1 MSSKKLLDLGGERK
15 LMQVTVEDLS
25 TVKKVLHIEIPEKVV
40 IGELDNAYKD
50 LKKNAKVK
58 GFRPGKTPRTVLER
72 LYKKDV
78 NADVSSKLIQES
90 LIDALKETE
99 LNIVGRPEIEPPVA
113 DGKGPYKYD
122 ATVEIEPEIE
132 TVDFK
137 GLTLKKNLYEV
148 SAEEM
153 DAQLKMLQKNL
164 AQQKT
169 LEEDR
174 PAREGDFVLLDYEG
188 FKDDKPFAET
198 QKTENFTLKIGDGPI
213 LKEFDEQLIG
223 MSAGETREVKVH
235 FPEDYFNNKVA
246 GLEITFNVKLNGI
259 REVVLPAIDDEFA
272 KDLGQY
278 ETLKQL
284 KDEIRNNLIKGY
296 EKRSEQEVQ
305 EQVFT
310 ALLEKVDFEVPDSL
324 INFELEGIIEEVE
337 RTLTYHGL
345 SLEERNLTKENLAEK
360 YRDTAEKQ
368 VRRRLILKKLVEQEN
383 LTLSDEDLKNGY
395 KDMSEAFNRPV
406 EEIKKFYE
414 QKGSNIEVFKTS
426 LLEKKALKLIIENSS
441 QEIVKPELE
450 SKNTEN

>member
-1 MSSKKLLDLGGERK
+1 
-15 LMQVTVEDLS
+15 MQVTVEDLS
-25 TVKKVLHIEIPEKVV
+25 TVKKVLHIEIPQKVV
-40 IGELDNAYKD
+40 VGELDKAYED

-72 LYKKDV
+72 LY
-78 NADVSSKLIQES
+78 VSSKLIQKS
-90 LIDALKETE
+90 LIDALKEAE
-99 LNIVGRPEIEPPVA
+99 LNIVGRPEVEPPIA

-132 TVDFK
+132 TVEFK
-137 GLTLKKNLYEV
+137 GLTLKKNLYKV

-174 PAREGDFVLLDYEG
+174 PAREGDFVLVDYEG
-188 FKDDKPFAET
+188 FKDGKPFAET

-246 GLEITFNVKLNGI
+246 GLEVTFNVKLNGI

-310 ALLEKVDFEVPDSL
+310 ALFEKVNFEVPDSL
-324 INFELEGIIEEVE
+324 IDFELGGIIEEVE
-337 RTLTYHGL
+337 RTLTYHGS
-345 SLEERNLTKENLAEK
+345 SLEERSLTKEDLAEK

-368 VRRRLILKKLVEQEN
+368 VRRRLILKKIGKQEN
-383 LTLSDEDLKNGY
+383 LTLSDEDLENGY
-395 KDMSEAFNRPV
+395 KDMAEAFNRPV
-406 EEIKKFYE
+406 EEIKNFYE
-414 QKGSNIEVFKTS
+414 QKGSNIEVFKIS

-441 QEIVKPELE
+441 QETVEPELE
-450 SKNTEN
+450 SNLS

>member
-1 MSSKKLLDLGGERK
+1 
-15 LMQVTVEDLS
+15 MQVTVEDLS

-40 IGELDNAYKD
+40 VSELDKAYKD

-58 GFRPGKTPRTVLER
+58 GFRPGKTPRAVLER
-72 LYKKDV
+72 LYNKDV
-78 NADVSSKLIQES
+78 NADVSSKLIQDS
-90 LIDALKETE
+90 LIEAIKEAELK
-99 LNIVGRPEIEPPVA
+99 IVGRPEVKPPIA

-132 TVDFK
+132 AVDFK
-137 GLTLKKNLYEV
+137 GLTLKKNLYKV

-174 PAREGDFVLLDYEG
+174 PAREGDFVLIDYEG
-188 FKDDKPFAET
+188 FKDGKPFAET
-198 QKTENFTLKIGDGPI
+198 QKTSNFTLKIGDGPI

-223 MSAGETREVKVH
+223 MCAGENREVKVH
-235 FPEDYFNNKVA
+235 FPEDYFNNKIA

-284 KDEIRNNLIKGY
+284 KEEIRNNLTKGY

-305 EQVFT
+305 EQIFT
-310 ALLEKVDFEVPDSL
+310 TLLDKVNFEVPDSL
-324 INFELEGIIEEVE
+324 IDYELEDIIEEVE
-337 RTLTYHGL
+337 RTLTYHGS
-345 SLEERNLTKENLAEK
+345 SLEERSLTKEDLTEK
-360 YRDTAEKQ
+360 YRHTAEKQ
-368 VRRRLILKKLVEQEN
+368 VGRRLILKKIIEQEN
-383 LTLSDEDLKNGY
+383 ITLSDEDMENGY
-395 KDMSEAFNRPV
+395 KDMAEAFNRPV
-406 EEIKKFYE
+406 EEIKNFYA
-414 QKGSNIEVFKTS
+414 QKDSNIEVFKTS

-441 QEIVKPELE
+441 QEIVEPEIE
-450 SKNTEN
+450 SKDTGT

>member
-1 MSSKKLLDLGGERK
+1 
-15 LMQVTVEDLS
+15 MQVTVEDLS
-25 TVKKVLHIEIPEKVV
+25 TVKKVLHVEIPEKDVV
-40 IGELDNAYKD
+40 GELDKAYKD

-90 LIDALKETE
+90 LIDAIKEAE
-99 LNIVGRPEIEPPVA
+99 LNIVGRPEIEPPIA

-137 GLTLKKNLYEV
+137 GLTLKKNLYRV

-174 PAREGDFVLLDYEG
+174 PAQEGDFVLVDYEG
-188 FKDDKPFAET
+188 FKDGKPFAET

-223 MSAGETREVKVH
+223 MSTGETREVKVH

-246 GLEITFNVKLNGI
+246 NLEITFNVKLNGI
-259 REVVLPAIDDEFA
+259 REVVLPEIDDAFA

-284 KDEIRNNLIKGY
+284 KDEISSNLLKGY
-296 EKRSEQEVQ
+296 EKRSDQEVQ
-305 EQVFT
+305 EQIFT
-310 ALLEKVDFEVPDSL
+310 ALLEKVNFEVPDSL
-324 INFELEGIIEEVE
+324 IAFELAGIIEEVE
-337 RTLTYHGL
+337 RTLTYHGS
-345 SLEERNLTKENLAEK
+345 SLEERSLTKEDLAKK
-360 YRDTAEKQ
+360 YRDTAIKQ
-368 VRRRLILKKLVEQEN
+368 VRRRLLLKKIVEQEN
-383 LTLSDEDLKNGY
+383 LTLSDEEMENGY
-395 KDMSEAFNRPV
+395 KDMAKAFNKPV
-406 EEIKKFYE
+406 EEIKNFY
-414 QKGSNIEVFKTS
+414 K
-426 LLEKKALKLIIENSS
+426 
-441 QEIVKPELE
+441 
-450 SKNTEN
+450 

>member
-1 MSSKKLLDLGGERK
+1 
-15 LMQVTVEDLS
+15 MQVTVEDLS
-25 TVKKVLHIEIPEKVV
+25 TVKKVLHIEIPQKVV
-40 IGELDNAYKD
+40 VGELDKAYED

-78 NADVSSKLIQES
+78 NADVSSKLIQKS
-90 LIDALKETE
+90 LIDALKEAE
-99 LNIVGRPEIEPPVA
+99 LNIVGRPEVEPPIA

-132 TVDFK
+132 TVEFK
-137 GLTLKKNLYEV
+137 GLTLKKNLYKV

-174 PAREGDFVLLDYEG
+174 PAREGDFVLVDYEG
-188 FKDDKPFAET
+188 FKDGKPFAET

-246 GLEITFNVKLNGI
+246 GLEVTFNVKLNGI

-310 ALLEKVDFEVPDSL
+310 ALFEKVNFEVPDSL
-324 INFELEGIIEEVE
+324 IDFELGGIIEEVE
-337 RTLTYHGL
+337 RTLTYHGS
-345 SLEERNLTKENLAEK
+345 SLEERSLTKEDLAEK

-368 VRRRLILKKLVEQEN
+368 VRRRLILKKIVKQEN
-383 LTLSDEDLKNGY
+383 LTLSDEDLENGY
-395 KDMSEAFNRPV
+395 KDMAEAFNRPV
-406 EEIKKFYE
+406 EEIKNFYE

-441 QEIVKPELE
+441 QEIVEPELE
-450 SKNTEN
+450 SNLS

>member
-1 MSSKKLLDLGGERK
+1 
-15 LMQVTVEDLS
+15 MQVTVEDLS
-25 TVKKVLHIEIPEKVV
+25 TVKKVLHVEIPEKVV
-40 IGELDNAYKD
+40 VGELDKAYKD

-90 LIDALKETE
+90 LIDAIKEAE
-99 LNIVGRPEIEPPVA
+99 LNIVGRPEIEPPIA

-137 GLTLKKNLYEV
+137 GLTLKKNLYSV

-174 PAREGDFVLLDYEG
+174 PAQEGDFVLIDYEG
-188 FKDDKPFAET
+188 FKDGKPFAET

-223 MSAGETREVKVH
+223 MSTGEAREVKVH

-246 GLEITFNVKLNGI
+246 NLEITFNVKLNGI
-259 REVVLPAIDDEFA
+259 REVVLPEIDDEFA
-272 KDLGQY
+272 KDLGKY
-278 ETLKQL
+278 ETLGQL
-284 KDEIRNNLIKGY
+284 KEEISSNLLKGY
-296 EKRSEQEVQ
+296 EKRSDQEVQ
-305 EQVFT
+305 EQIFT
-310 ALLEKVDFEVPDSL
+310 ALLEKVNFEVPDSL
-324 INFELEGIIEEVE
+324 IAFELEGIIEEVE
-337 RTLTYHGL
+337 KTLTYHGS
-345 SLEERNLTKENLAEK
+345 SLEERSLTKEDLAEK
-360 YRDTAEKQ
+360 YRDTAIKQ
-368 VRRRLILKKLVEQEN
+368 VRRRLILKKIVGQEN
-383 LTLSDEDLKNGY
+383 LTLSDEDLENGY
-395 KDMSEAFNRPV
+395 KDMAEAFNRPV
-406 EEIKKFYE
+406 EEIRNFYE
-414 QKGSNIEVFKTS
+414 QKGSNIEFFKTS

-441 QEIVKPELE
+441 QEIVEPELE

>member
-1 MSSKKLLDLGGERK
+1 
-15 LMQVTVEDLS
+15 MQVTVEDLS
-25 TVKKVLHIEIPEKVV
+25 TVKKVLHVEIPEKVV
-40 IGELDNAYKD
+40 VGELDKAYKD

-90 LIDALKETE
+90 LINAIKEAE
-99 LNIVGRPEIEPPVA
+99 LNIVGRPEIEPPIA

-137 GLTLKKNLYEV
+137 GLALKKNLYRV

-174 PAREGDFVLLDYEG
+174 PAQEGDFVLIDYEG
-188 FKDDKPFAET
+188 FKDGKPFAET

-223 MSAGETREVKVH
+223 MRIDETREVKVH

-246 GLEITFNVKLNGI
+246 NLKIIFNVKLNGI

-284 KDEIRNNLIKGY
+284 KDGIRNNLIKGY

-305 EQVFT
+305 EQIYI
-310 ALLEKVDFEVPDSL
+310 ALLKKTNFEVPDSW
-324 INFELEGIIEEVE
+324 IDHELKGIINETEMAFAQHGI
-337 RTLTYHGL
+337 TLEQRG
-345 SLEERNLTKENLAEK
+345 LTKESLEEK
-360 YRDTAEKQ
+360 YRDTAKNQ
-368 VRRRLILKKLVEQEN
+368 VKRHLLLKKIIEQEK
-383 LTLSDEDLKNGY
+383 LTISDEELENGY
-395 KDMSEAFNRPV
+395 KDMSKVFNKPV

-414 QKGSNIEVFKTS
+414 QKENSVES
-426 LLEKKALKLIIENSS
+426 LKLSILEKKALKLIIENSS
-441 QEIVKPELE
+441 QEIVKPEFE
-450 SKNTEN
+450 SKNTET

>member
-1 MSSKKLLDLGGERK
+1 
-15 LMQVTVEDLS
+15 MQVTVEDLS
-25 TVKKVLHIEIPEKVV
+25 TVKKVLHIEIPQKVV
-40 IGELDNAYKD
+40 VGELDKAYKD

-78 NADVSSKLIQES
+78 NADVSSKLIQKS
-90 LIDALKETE
+90 LIDALKEAE
-99 LNIVGRPEIEPPVA
+99 LNIVGRPEVEPPIA

-132 TVDFK
+132 TVEFK
-137 GLTLKKNLYEV
+137 GLTLKKNLYKV

-174 PAREGDFVLLDYEG
+174 PAREGDFVLVDYEG
-188 FKDDKPFAET
+188 FKDGKPFAET

-246 GLEITFNVKLNGI
+246 GLEVTFNVKLNGI

-310 ALLEKVDFEVPDSL
+310 ALFEKVNFEVPDSL
-324 INFELEGIIEEVE
+324 IDFELGGIIEEVE
-337 RTLTYHGL
+337 RTLTYHGS
-345 SLEERNLTKENLAEK
+345 SLEERSLTKEDLAEK

-368 VRRRLILKKLVEQEN
+368 VRRRLILKK
-383 LTLSDEDLKNGY
+383 
-395 KDMSEAFNRPV
+395 
-406 EEIKKFYE
+406 
-414 QKGSNIEVFKTS
+414 
-426 LLEKKALKLIIENSS
+426 
-441 QEIVKPELE
+441 
-450 SKNTEN
+450 

>member
-1 MSSKKLLDLGGERK
+1 
-15 LMQVTVEDLS
+15 MQVTVEDLS
-25 TVKKVLHIEIPEKVV
+25 TVKKVLHVEIPEKVV
-40 IGELDNAYKD
+40 VGELDKAYKD

-90 LIDALKETE
+90 LIDAIKEAE
-99 LNIVGRPEIEPPVA
+99 LNIVGRPEIEPPIA

-137 GLTLKKNLYEV
+137 GLTLKKNLYKV

-174 PAREGDFVLLDYEG
+174 PAREGDFVLIDYEG
-188 FKDDKPFAET
+188 FKDGKPFAET

-223 MSAGETREVKVH
+223 MSTGESREVKVH

-246 GLEITFNVKLNGI
+246 NLEITFNVKLNGI
-259 REVVLPAIDDEFA
+259 REVVLPEIDDEFA
-272 KDLGQY
+272 KDLGKY
-278 ETLKQL
+278 ETLGQL
-284 KDEIRNNLIKGY
+284 KEEISSNLLKGY
-296 EKRSEQEVQ
+296 EKRSDQEVQ
-305 EQVFT
+305 EQIFT
-310 ALLEKVDFEVPDSL
+310 ALLEKVNFEVPDSL
-324 INFELEGIIEEVE
+324 IAFELEGIIEEVE
-337 RTLTYHGL
+337 RTLTYHGS
-345 SLEERNLTKENLAEK
+345 SLEERSLTKEDLAEK
-360 YRDTAEKQ
+360 YRDTAIKQ
-368 VRRRLILKKLVEQEN
+368 VRRRLILKKIVGQEN
-383 LTLSDEDLKNGY
+383 LTLSDEDLENGY
-395 KDMSEAFNRPV
+395 KDMAEAFNRPV
-406 EEIKKFYE
+406 EEIRNFYE
-414 QKGSNIEVFKTS
+414 QKGSNIEFFKTS

-441 QEIVKPELE
+441 QEIVEPELE

>member
-1 MSSKKLLDLGGERK
+1 
-15 LMQVTVEDLS
+15 MQVTVEDLS
-25 TVKKVLHIEIPEKVV
+25 TVKKVLHVEIPEKVV
-40 IGELDNAYKD
+40 VGELDKAYKD

-90 LIDALKETE
+90 LINAIKEAE
-99 LNIVGRPEIEPPVA
+99 LNIVGRPEIEPPIA

-137 GLTLKKNLYEV
+137 GLALKKNLYRV

-174 PAREGDFVLLDYEG
+174 PAQEGDFVLIDYEG
-188 FKDDKPFAET
+188 FKDGKPFAET

-223 MSAGETREVKVH
+223 MSTGETREVKVH

-246 GLEITFNVKLNGI
+246 NLEITFNVKLNGI
-259 REVVLPAIDDEFA
+259 REVVLPEIDDEFA

-284 KDEIRNNLIKGY
+284 KEEISSNLLKGY
-296 EKRSEQEVQ
+296 EKRSDQEVQ
-305 EQVFT
+305 EQIFT
-310 ALLEKVDFEVPDSL
+310 ALLEKVNFEVPDSL
-324 INFELEGIIEEVE
+324 IAFELEGIIEEVE
-337 RTLTYHGL
+337 KTLTYHGS
-345 SLEERNLTKENLAEK
+345 SLEERSLTKEDLAEK
-360 YRDTAEKQ
+360 YRDTAIKQ
-368 VRRRLILKKLVEQEN
+368 VRRRLILKKIVGQEN
-383 LTLSDEDLKNGY
+383 LTLSDEDLENGY
-395 KDMSEAFNRPV
+395 KDMAEAFNRPV
-406 EEIKKFYE
+406 EEIRNFYE
-414 QKGSNIEVFKTS
+414 QKGSNIEFFKTS

-441 QEIVKPELE
+441 QEIVEPELE

>member
-1 MSSKKLLDLGGERK
+1 
-15 LMQVTVEDLS
+15 MQVTVENLS
-25 TVKKVLHIEIPEKVV
+25 TVKKVLHIEIPEEIVV
-40 IGELDNAYKD
+40 GELDKAYMD

-58 GFRPGKTPRTVLER
+58 GFRPGKTPRSVLEG
-72 LYKKDV
+72 LYKKGV

-90 LIDALKETE
+90 LMDAIKETG
-99 LNIVGRPEIEPPVA
+99 LKIVGRPDVEPPVA

-122 ATVEIEPEIE
+122 AAVEIEPEIE
-132 TVDFK
+132 TIDFK
-137 GLTLKKNLYEV
+137 GLTLKKNLYKV

-169 LEEDR
+169 LDEDR
-174 PAREGDFVLLDYEG
+174 PAREGDFVLMDYEG
-188 FKDDKPFAET
+188 FKDGKPFVET

-223 MSAGETREVKVH
+223 MKTGETREVKVH
-235 FPEDYFNNKVA
+235 FPEDYFNNKIA

-284 KDEIRNNLIKGY
+284 KDGIRNNLIKGY
-296 EKRSEQEVQ
+296 EKRSLQEVQ
-305 EQVFT
+305 EQIYI
-310 ALLEKVDFEVPDSL
+310 ALLEKTNFEVPDSWIAL
-324 INFELEGIIEEVE
+324 ELKNIIEETE
-337 RTLTYHGL
+337 RAFTQHGITLEQHG
-345 SLEERNLTKENLAEK
+345 LTKEGLEEK

-368 VRRRLILKKLVEQEN
+368 VKRRVLLQKIIEQEN
-383 LTLSDEDLKNGY
+383 LIISDEELENGY
-395 KDMSEAFNRPV
+395 KDMAQAFNKPL
-406 EEIKKFYE
+406 EEIKNFYK
-414 QKGSNIEVFKTS
+414 QKENSIEGLKIS
-426 LLEKKALKLIIENSS
+426 ILEKKALKLIVENSS
-441 QEIVKPELE
+441 QEIAEPELE

>member
-1 MSSKKLLDLGGERK
+1 
-15 LMQVTVEDLS
+15 MQVTVEDLS
-25 TVKKVLHIEIPEKVV
+25 TVKKLLHVEIPEKVV
-40 IGELDNAYKD
+40 LSELDKAYKD

-58 GFRPGKTPRTVLER
+58 GFRPGKTPRAVLER

-78 NADVSSKLIQES
+78 NADVSSTLIQNS
-90 LIDALKETE
+90 LIDAIKEAE
-99 LNIVGRPEIEPPVA
+99 LNIVGRPEIEPPVT

-137 GLTLKKNLYEV
+137 GLTLKKNLYKV

-174 PAREGDFVLLDYEG
+174 PAREGDFVLIDYEG
-188 FKDDKPFAET
+188 FKDGKPFAET

-213 LKEFDEQLIG
+213 LKEFDKQLIG
-223 MSAGETREVKVH
+223 MNAGETREVKVH

-284 KDEIRNNLIKGY
+284 KDQIRNNLTEGY
-296 EKRSEQEVQ
+296 EKRSDQEVQ
-305 EQVFT
+305 EQIFT
-310 ALLEKVDFEVPDSL
+310 ALFEKVNFEVPDSL
-324 INFELEGIIEEVE
+324 IDFELEGIIEEVE
-337 RTLTYHGL
+337 KTLKYHGS
-345 SLEERNLTKENLAEK
+345 SLEERSLTKEDLAEK
-360 YRDTAEKQ
+360 YRDTAIKQ
-368 VRRRLILKKLVEQEN
+368 VRRRLILKKIVGQEN
-383 LTLSDEDLKNGY
+383 LTLSDEELENGY
-395 KDMSEAFNRPV
+395 KDMAEAFNRPV
-406 EEIKKFYE
+406 EEIRNFYK
-414 QKGSNIEVFKTS
+414 QKGSNIEFFKTS
-426 LLEKKALKLIIENSS
+426 LLEKKALNLIIENSS
-441 QEIVKPELE
+441 QEIVEPELE

>member
-1 MSSKKLLDLGGERK
+1 MERK

-25 TVKKVLHIEIPEKVV
+25 TVKKVLHIEIPEEVV
-40 IGELDNAYKD
+40 VSKLDEAYKD

-58 GFRPGKTPRTVLER
+58 GFRPGKTPRTVLEG

-78 NADVSSKLIQES
+78 NADVSSKLIQDS
-90 LIDALKETE
+90 LIDAIKEAELKIIGKPE
-99 LNIVGRPEIEPPVA
+99 LEPPIT

-137 GLTLKKNLYEV
+137 GLTLKKNLYKV

-174 PAREGDFVLLDYEG
+174 PARKGDFVLLDYEG
-188 FKDDKPFAET
+188 FKDGKPFAET

-246 GLEITFNVKLNGI
+246 DLEITFNVKLNGI

-296 EKRSEQEVQ
+296 EKRSEHEVQ
-305 EQVFT
+305 EQIFT
-310 ALLEKVDFEVPDSL
+310 ALLEKTKFEVPDSL
-324 INFELEGIIEEVE
+324 INFELEGIIEETE
-337 RTLTYHGL
+337 RAFAHHGITLEQRG
-345 SLEERNLTKENLAEK
+345 LTKENFEEK
-360 YRDTAEKQ
+360 YRDTAIKQ
-368 VRRRLILKKLVEQEN
+368 VNRRLLLKKIIEQEN
-383 LTLSDEDLKNGY
+383 LTLSDEELENGY
-395 KDMSEAFNRPV
+395 KNMAQAFNKPL
-406 EEIKKFYE
+406 EEIKNFYK
-414 QKGSNIEVFKTS
+414 QKENSIEGLKIS
-426 LLEKKALKLIIENSS
+426 ILEKKALKLIIENSS
-441 QEIVKPELE
+441 QKIVEPELE

>member
-1 MSSKKLLDLGGERK
+1 
-15 LMQVTVEDLS
+15 MQVTVEDLS

-40 IGELDNAYKD
+40 VGELDKAYKD

-90 LIDALKETE
+90 LIDAIKEAE
-99 LNIVGRPEIEPPVA
+99 LNIVGRPEIKPPIV

-137 GLTLKKNLYEV
+137 GLTLKKNLYKV

-169 LEEDR
+169 LEENR
-174 PAREGDFVLLDYEG
+174 PAQEGDFVLVDYEG
-188 FKDDKPFAET
+188 FKDGKPFAET

-223 MSAGETREVKVH
+223 MSTGETREVKVH

-246 GLEITFNVKLNGI
+246 NLEITFNVKLNGI
-259 REVVLPAIDDEFA
+259 REVVLPEIDDEFA
-272 KDLGQY
+272 KDLGKY
-278 ETLKQL
+278 ETLGQL
-284 KDEIRNNLIKGY
+284 KEEISSNLLKGY
-296 EKRSEQEVQ
+296 EKRSDQEVQ
-305 EQVFT
+305 EQIFT
-310 ALLEKVDFEVPDSL
+310 ALLEKINFEVPDSL
-324 INFELEGIIEEVE
+324 IAFELAGIIEEVE
-337 RTLTYHGL
+337 RTLTYHGS
-345 SLEERNLTKENLAEK
+345 SLEERSLTKEDLAEK
-360 YRDTAEKQ
+360 YRDTAIKQ
-368 VRRRLILKKLVEQEN
+368 VRRRLILKKIVEQEN
-383 LTLSDEDLKNGY
+383 LTLSGEDLENGY
-395 KDMSEAFNRPV
+395 KDMAEAFNRPV
-406 EEIKKFYE
+406 EEIKNFYE
-414 QKGSNIEVFKTS
+414 QKGSNIELFKRS
-426 LLEKKALKLIIENSS
+426 LLEKKVIKLIIENSS
-441 QEIVKPELE
+441 QEIVEPELE
-450 SKNTEN
+450 SKNTKGE

>member
-1 MSSKKLLDLGGERK
+1 
-15 LMQVTVEDLS
+15 MQVTVEDLS

-40 IGELDNAYKD
+40 ISELDKAYKD

-58 GFRPGKTPRTVLER
+58 GFRPGKTPRTVLEG

-78 NADVSSKLIQES
+78 NADVSSKLIQNS
-90 LIDALKETE
+90 LIDAIQEAKLE
-99 LNIVGRPEIEPPVA
+99 IIGRPEIEPPIA

-137 GLTLKKNLYEV
+137 GLTIKKNLYKV

-188 FKDDKPFAET
+188 FKDGKPFAET

-223 MSAGETREVKVH
+223 MKTEEIREVKVH

-246 GLEITFNVKLNGI
+246 DLEITFHVKLNGI

-284 KDEIRNNLIKGY
+284 KDEIRNNLIAGY

-305 EQVFT
+305 EQIFT
-310 ALLEKVDFEVPDSL
+310 ALLEKTKFEVPDSL
-324 INFELEGIIEEVE
+324 IDFELKGIIEEVE
-337 RTLTYHGL
+337 RTLTYHGS
-345 SLEERNLTKENLAEK
+345 SLEERSLTKEDVAEK
-360 YRDTAEKQ
+360 YRDTAIKQ
-368 VRRRLILKKLVEQEN
+368 VKRRLLLKKIIEQEN
-383 LTLSDEDLKNGY
+383 LTLSDEEMENGY
-395 KDMSEAFNRPV
+395 KDMAKAFNKPL
-406 EEIKKFYE
+406 EEIKNFYK
-414 QKGSNIEVFKTS
+414 QKDSNIEFLQTS
-426 LLEKKALKLIIENSS
+426 LLEKKVLKLIIENSS
-441 QEIVKPELE
+441 QEIVEPELE

>member
-1 MSSKKLLDLGGERK
+1 
-15 LMQVTVEDLS
+15 MQVIVEDLS

-40 IGELDNAYKD
+40 VSELDRAYKD

-90 LIDALKETE
+90 LIDAIKETE
-99 LNIVGRPEIEPPVA
+99 LNIVGRPEIKPPIA

-137 GLTLKKNLYEV
+137 GLTLKKNLYKV
-148 SAEEM
+148 SAEEI
-153 DAQLKMLQKNL
+153 DNQLKMLQKNL

-174 PAREGDFVLLDYEG
+174 PAREGDFVLIDYEG
-188 FKDDKPFAET
+188 FKNGKPFAET

-278 ETLKQL
+278 ETLRQL
-284 KDEIRNNLIKGY
+284 KEEIKTNLLKGY
-296 EKRSEQEVQ
+296 EKRSDQEVQ
-305 EQVFT
+305 EQIYT
-310 ALLEKVDFEVPDSL
+310 ALLEKTNFEVPDSL
-324 INFELEGIIEEVE
+324 VKFELEGIIEEAE
-337 RTLTYHGL
+337 RAFAYHGI
-345 SLEERNLTKENLAEK
+345 SLEERGLTREGLAEK

-368 VRRRLILKKLVEQEN
+368 VKRRLLLKKIVAQEN
-383 LTLSDEDLKNGY
+383 LAISDEDLENGY
-395 KDMSEAFNRPV
+395 KDMAEAFNKPL
-406 EEIKKFYE
+406 EEIKNFYN
-414 QKGSNIEVFKTS
+414 QKDNNIELLKTS
-426 LLEKKALKLIIENSS
+426 LLEKKALKLIIENST
-441 QEIVKPELE
+441 QEIVEPEIE
-450 SKNTEN
+450 SKDTGT

>member
-1 MSSKKLLDLGGERK
+1 
-15 LMQVTVEDLS
+15 MQVTVEDLS
-25 TVKKVLHIEIPEKVV
+25 AVKKVLHVEIPEKVV
-40 IGELDNAYKD
+40 VGELDKAYKD

-90 LIDALKETE
+90 LIDAIKEAE
-99 LNIVGRPEIEPPVA
+99 LNIVGRPEIEPPIA

-137 GLTLKKNLYEV
+137 GLSLKKNLYRV

-174 PAREGDFVLLDYEG
+174 PAQEGDFVLIDYEG
-188 FKDDKPFAET
+188 FKDGKPFAET

-223 MSAGETREVKVH
+223 MSTGETREVKVH

-246 GLEITFNVKLNGI
+246 NLEITFNVKLNGI
-259 REVVLPAIDDEFA
+259 REVVLPEIDDEFA
-272 KDLGQY
+272 KDLGKY
-278 ETLKQL
+278 ETLGQL
-284 KDEIRNNLIKGY
+284 KEEISSNLLKGY
-296 EKRSEQEVQ
+296 EKRSDQEVQ
-305 EQVFT
+305 EQIFT
-310 ALLEKVDFEVPDSL
+310 ALLEKVNFEVPDSL
-324 INFELEGIIEEVE
+324 IAFELEGIIEEVE
-337 RTLTYHGL
+337 KTLTYHGS
-345 SLEERNLTKENLAEK
+345 SLEERSLTKEDLAEK
-360 YRDTAEKQ
+360 YRDTAIKQ
-368 VRRRLILKKLVEQEN
+368 VRRRLILKKIVGQEN
-383 LTLSDEDLKNGY
+383 LTLSVEDLENGY
-395 KDMSEAFNRPV
+395 KDMAEAFNRPV
-406 EEIKKFYE
+406 EEIRNFYE
-414 QKGSNIEVFKTS
+414 QKGSNIEFFKTS

-441 QEIVKPELE
+441 QEIVEPELE

>member
-1 MSSKKLLDLGGERK
+1 MQV
-15 LMQVTVEDLS
+15 QVTVEDLS

-40 IGELDNAYKD
+40 VGELDKAYND

-58 GFRPGKTPRTVLER
+58 GFRPGKTPRTVLEG

-90 LIDALKETE
+90 LINAIKETE
-99 LNIVGRPEIEPPVA
+99 LKIVGRPEVKPPIV

-122 ATVEIEPEIE
+122 AAVEIEPEIE

-137 GLTLKKNLYEV
+137 GLTLKKNLYKV

-174 PAREGDFVLLDYEG
+174 PAREGDFVLIDYEG
-188 FKDDKPFAET
+188 FKDGKPFAET

-223 MSAGETREVKVH
+223 MSTGETRKVKVH

-259 REVVLPAIDDEFA
+259 REIVLPEIDDEFA
-272 KDLGQY
+272 KDLGKY
-278 ETLKQL
+278 ETLGQL
-284 KDEIRNNLIKGY
+284 KEEISSNLLKGY
-296 EKRSEQEVQ
+296 EKRSDQEVQ
-305 EQVFT
+305 EQIFT
-310 ALLEKVDFEVPDSL
+310 ALSEKVNFEVPDSL
-324 INFELEGIIEEVE
+324 IDFEIEGIIEEIE
-337 RTLTYHGL
+337 KTLTYHGS
-345 SLEERNLTKENLAEK
+345 SLEERSLTKEDLTEK

-368 VRRRLILKKLVEQEN
+368 VRRRLILKKIVEQEN
-383 LTLSDEDLKNGY
+383 LTLSDEDLENGY
-395 KDMSEAFNRPV
+395 KDMAEAFNRPF
-406 EEIKKFYE
+406 EEIKNFYE
-414 QKGSNIEVFKTS
+414 QKGSNIEFFKTS

-441 QEIVKPELE
+441 QEIVEPELE
-450 SKNTEN
+450 SKNKGE

>member
-1 MSSKKLLDLGGERK
+1 MQV
-15 LMQVTVEDLS
+15 QVTVEDLS

-40 IGELDNAYKD
+40 VGELDKAYND

-58 GFRPGKTPRTVLER
+58 GFRPGKTPRTVLEG

-90 LIDALKETE
+90 LINAIKETE
-99 LNIVGRPEIEPPVA
+99 LKIVGRPEVKPPIV

-122 ATVEIEPEIE
+122 AAVEIEPEIE

-137 GLTLKKNLYEV
+137 GLTLKKNLYKV

-174 PAREGDFVLLDYEG
+174 PAREGDFVLIDYEG
-188 FKDDKPFAET
+188 FKDGKPFAET

-223 MSAGETREVKVH
+223 MSTGETRKVKVH

-259 REVVLPAIDDEFA
+259 REIVLPEIDDEFA
-272 KDLGQY
+272 KDLGKY
-278 ETLKQL
+278 ETLGQL
-284 KDEIRNNLIKGY
+284 KEEISSNLLKGY
-296 EKRSEQEVQ
+296 EKRSDQEVQ
-305 EQVFT
+305 EQIFT
-310 ALLEKVDFEVPDSL
+310 ALSEKVNFEVPDSL
-324 INFELEGIIEEVE
+324 IDFEIEGIIEEIE
-337 RTLTYHGL
+337 KTLTYHGS
-345 SLEERNLTKENLAEK
+345 SLEERSLTKEDLTEK

-368 VRRRLILKKLVEQEN
+368 VRRRLILKKIVEQEN
-383 LTLSDEDLKNGY
+383 LTLSDEDLENGY
-395 KDMSEAFNRPV
+395 KDMAEAFNRPF
-406 EEIKKFYE
+406 EEIKNFYE
-414 QKGSNIEVFKTS
+414 QKGSNIEFFKTS
-426 LLEKKALKLIIENSS
+426 LLEKKALRLIIENSS
-441 QEIVKPELE
+441 QEIVEPELE
-450 SKNTEN
+450 SKHTKGE

>member
-1 MSSKKLLDLGGERK
+1 
-15 LMQVTVEDLS
+15 MQVTVEDLS
-25 TVKKVLHIEIPEKVV
+25 TVKKVLHIEIPENDV
-40 IGELDNAYKD
+40 ISELNKAYKD

-58 GFRPGKTPRTVLER
+58 GFRPGKTPRAVLER

-90 LIDALKETE
+90 LIDAIKETD
-99 LNIVGRPEIEPPVA
+99 LKIVGRPEVQPPIV
-113 DGKGPYKYD
+113 DGNGPYKYD

-132 TVDFK
+132 TIDFK
-137 GLTLKKNLYEV
+137 GLTLKKNLYKV
-148 SAEEM
+148 RAEEI

-169 LEEDR
+169 LEADR
-174 PAREGDFVLLDYEG
+174 PTREGDFVLIDYEG
-188 FKDDKPFAET
+188 FKDNKPFAET

-223 MSAGETREVKVH
+223 MRTGETRKVKVH

-259 REVVLPAIDDEFA
+259 REIVLPEIDDEFA

-278 ETLKQL
+278 KTLKQL

-296 EKRSEQEVQ
+296 EKRSEQELQ
-305 EQVFT
+305 EQIYI
-310 ALLEKVDFEVPDSL
+310 ALLEKVTFEVPDSL
-324 INFELEGIIEEVE
+324 IDFELEGIIEDVE
-337 RTLTYHGL
+337 RTLTYHGS
-345 SLEERNLTKENLAEK
+345 SLEERSLTKEDLAEK

-368 VRRRLILKKLVEQEN
+368 VRRRLILKKIVEQEN
-383 LTLSDEDLKNGY
+383 LTLSDRDLENGY
-395 KDMSEAFNRPV
+395 KDMAEAFKKTV
-406 EEIKKFYE
+406 EEIKNFYK
-414 QKGSNIEVFKTS
+414 QKGSNIELFKKS
-426 LLEKKALKLIIENSS
+426 LLEKKALKLIIKTSS
-441 QEIVKPELE
+441 QEIVELELE

>member
-1 MSSKKLLDLGGERK
+1 
-15 LMQVTVEDLS
+15 MQVTVEDLS
-25 TVKKVLHIEIPEKVV
+25 TVKKVLHVEIPEKVV
-40 IGELDNAYKD
+40 VGELDKAYKD

-90 LIDALKETE
+90 LIDAIKEAE
-99 LNIVGRPEIEPPVA
+99 LNIVGRPEIEPPIA

-137 GLTLKKNLYEV
+137 GLTLKKNLYKV

-169 LEEDR
+169 LEENR
-174 PAREGDFVLLDYEG
+174 PAQEGDFVLVDYEG
-188 FKDDKPFAET
+188 FKDGKPFAET

-223 MSAGETREVKVH
+223 MSTGETREVKVH

-246 GLEITFNVKLNGI
+246 NLEITFNVKLNGI
-259 REVVLPAIDDEFA
+259 REVVLPEIDDEFA

-284 KDEIRNNLIKGY
+284 KDEISSNLLKGY
-296 EKRSEQEVQ
+296 EKRSDQEVQ
-305 EQVFT
+305 EQIFT
-310 ALLEKVDFEVPDSL
+310 ALLEKVNFEVPDSL
-324 INFELEGIIEEVE
+324 IAFELAGIIEEVE
-337 RTLTYHGL
+337 RTLTYHGS
-345 SLEERNLTKENLAEK
+345 SLEERSLTKEDLAEK
-360 YRDTAEKQ
+360 YRDTAIKQ
-368 VRRRLILKKLVEQEN
+368 VRRRLILKKIVEQEN
-383 LTLSDEDLKNGY
+383 LTLSDEDLENGY
-395 KDMSEAFNRPV
+395 KDMAEAFNRPV
-406 EEIKKFYE
+406 EEIKNFYE
-414 QKGSNIEVFKTS
+414 QKGSNIEFFKTS

-441 QEIVKPELE
+441 QEIVEPELE
-450 SKNTEN
+450 SKNTKGE

>member
-1 MSSKKLLDLGGERK
+1 
-15 LMQVTVEDLS
+15 MQVTVEDLS
-25 TVKKVLHIEIPEKVV
+25 TVKKVLHVEIPEKVV
-40 IGELDNAYKD
+40 VGELDKAYKD

-90 LIDALKETE
+90 LIDAIKEAE
-99 LNIVGRPEIEPPVA
+99 LNIVGRPEIEPPIA

-137 GLTLKKNLYEV
+137 GLTLKKNLYKV

-174 PAREGDFVLLDYEG
+174 PAQEGDFVLIDYEG
-188 FKDDKPFAET
+188 FKDGKPFAET

-223 MSAGETREVKVH
+223 MSTGEAREVKVH

-246 GLEITFNVKLNGI
+246 NLEITFNVKLNGI
-259 REVVLPAIDDEFA
+259 REVVLPEIDDEFA
-272 KDLGQY
+272 KDLGKY
-278 ETLKQL
+278 ETLGQL
-284 KDEIRNNLIKGY
+284 KEEISSNLLKGY
-296 EKRSEQEVQ
+296 EKRSDQEVQ
-305 EQVFT
+305 EQIFT
-310 ALLEKVDFEVPDSL
+310 ALLEKVNFEVPDSL
-324 INFELEGIIEEVE
+324 IAFELEGIIEEVE
-337 RTLTYHGL
+337 KTLTYHGS
-345 SLEERNLTKENLAEK
+345 SLEERSLTKEDLAEK
-360 YRDTAEKQ
+360 YRDTAIKQ
-368 VRRRLILKKLVEQEN
+368 VRRRLILKKIVGQEN
-383 LTLSDEDLKNGY
+383 LTLSDEDLENGY
-395 KDMSEAFNRPV
+395 KDMAEAFNRPV
-406 EEIKKFYE
+406 EEIRNFYE
-414 QKGSNIEVFKTS
+414 QKGSNIEFFKTS

-441 QEIVKPELE
+441 QEIVEPELE

>member
-1 MSSKKLLDLGGERK
+1 
-15 LMQVTVEDLS
+15 MQVTVEDLS
-25 TVKKVLHIEIPEKVV
+25 TVKKVLHVEIPEKVV
-40 IGELDNAYKD
+40 VGELDKAYKD

-90 LIDALKETE
+90 LIDAIKEAE
-99 LNIVGRPEIEPPVA
+99 LNIVGRPEIEPPIA

-137 GLTLKKNLYEV
+137 GLALKKNLYRV

-174 PAREGDFVLLDYEG
+174 PAQEGDFVLVDYEG
-188 FKDDKPFAET
+188 FKDGKPFAET

-223 MSAGETREVKVH
+223 MSTGETREVKVH

-246 GLEITFNVKLNGI
+246 NLEITFNVKLNGI
-259 REVVLPAIDDEFA
+259 REVVLPEIDDEFA

-284 KDEIRNNLIKGY
+284 KEEISSNLLKGY
-296 EKRSEQEVQ
+296 EKRSDQEVQ
-305 EQVFT
+305 EQIFT
-310 ALLEKVDFEVPDSL
+310 ALLEKVNFEVPDSL
-324 INFELEGIIEEVE
+324 IAFELEGIIEEVE
-337 RTLTYHGL
+337 KTLTYHGS
-345 SLEERNLTKENLAEK
+345 SLEERSLTKEDLAEK
-360 YRDTAEKQ
+360 YRDTAIKQ
-368 VRRRLILKKLVEQEN
+368 VRRRLILKKIVGQEN
-383 LTLSDEDLKNGY
+383 LTLSDEDLENGY
-395 KDMSEAFNRPV
+395 KDMAEAFNRPV
-406 EEIKKFYE
+406 EEIRNFYE
-414 QKGSNIEVFKTS
+414 QKGNNIEFFKTS

-441 QEIVKPELE
+441 QEIVEPELE

>member
-1 MSSKKLLDLGGERK
+1 
-15 LMQVTVEDLS
+15 MQVTVEDLS
-25 TVKKVLHIEIPEKVV
+25 SVKKVLHIEIPEKVV
-40 IGELDNAYKD
+40 VSELDKAYKD

-58 GFRPGKTPRTVLER
+58 GFRPGKTPRAVLES
-72 LYKKDV
+72 LYKKGV

-90 LIDALKETE
+90 LIDAIKETD
-99 LNIVGRPEIEPPVA
+99 LKIVGRPEVKPPIV

-122 ATVEIEPEIE
+122 AAVEIEPEIE

-137 GLTLKKNLYEV
+137 GLTLKKNLYKV

-169 LEEDR
+169 IEEDR
-174 PAREGDFVLLDYEG
+174 PARERDFVLIDYEG
-188 FKDDKPFAET
+188 FKDGKPFAET

-223 MSAGETREVKVH
+223 MRTGETREVKVH

-259 REVVLPAIDDEFA
+259 REVILPEIDDEFA
-272 KDLGQY
+272 KDLGKY
-278 ETLKQL
+278 ETLGQL
-284 KDEIRNNLIKGY
+284 KEEISGNLLKGY
-296 EKRSEQEVQ
+296 EKRSDQEVQ
-305 EQVFT
+305 EQIFI
-310 ALLEKVDFEVPDSL
+310 ALLEKVNFEVPHSL
-324 INFELEGIIEEVE
+324 IDFELEGIIEEVE
-337 RTLTYHGL
+337 RTLTYHGS
-345 SLEERNLTKENLAEK
+345 SLEERSLTKENLTEK

-368 VRRRLILKKLVEQEN
+368 VRRRLILKKIVEQEN
-383 LTLSDEDLKNGY
+383 LTLSDGDLENGY
-395 KDMSEAFNRPV
+395 KDMAEAFHRPV
-406 EEIKKFYE
+406 EEIKNFYE
-414 QKGSNIEVFKTS
+414 KQGSNIELFKTS

-441 QEIVKPELE
+441 QEIVEPELE

>member
-1 MSSKKLLDLGGERK
+1 
-15 LMQVTVEDLS
+15 MQVKVEDLS
-25 TVKKVLHIEIPEKVV
+25 AVKKVLHIEIPEKDVV
-40 IGELDNAYKD
+40 NELDKAYKD

-90 LIDALKETE
+90 LIDAIKEAELK
-99 LNIVGRPEIEPPVA
+99 IVGRPEIEPPIA

-132 TVDFK
+132 AVDFK
-137 GLTLKKNLYEV
+137 GLTLKKNLYKV
-148 SAEEM
+148 NAEEI
-153 DAQLKMLQKNL
+153 DTQLKMLQKNL

-174 PAREGDFVLLDYEG
+174 PAQEGDFVLIDYEG
-188 FKDDKPFAET
+188 FKDGKPFAET

-235 FPEDYFNNKVA
+235 FPEDYFNNKIA
-246 GLEITFNVKLNGI
+246 GLEITFNVKLNEI

-272 KDLGQY
+272 KDLGKY
-278 ETLKQL
+278 ETLEQL
-284 KDEIRNNLIKGY
+284 KEEIRNNLIEGY
-296 EKRSEQEVQ
+296 EKRSDQEVQ
-305 EQVFT
+305 EQIFT
-310 ALLEKVDFEVPDSL
+310 KLLEKTNFEVPDSL
-324 INFELEGIIEEVE
+324 VEFELEGIIDEADK
-337 RTLTYHGL
+337 TLAYHGT
-345 SLEERNLTKENLAEK
+345 SFEERGLTKEGLAEK

-368 VRRRLILKKLVEQEN
+368 VRRRLILKKIIEQEN
-383 LTLSDEDLKNGY
+383 LDLTDEDLENGY
-395 KDMSEAFNRPV
+395 KDMAKAFNRPL
-406 EEIKKFYE
+406 EEIKNFYE
-414 QKGSNIEVFKTS
+414 QKDSNIELLKIS

-441 QEIVKPELE
+441 QEIVEPELK
-450 SKNTEN
+450 SKNTGT

>member
-1 MSSKKLLDLGGERK
+1 
-15 LMQVTVEDLS
+15 MQVTVEDLS

-40 IGELDNAYKD
+40 VGELDKAYKE
-50 LKKNAKVK
+50 LKKKVKVK
-58 GFRPGKTPRTVLER
+58 GFRPGKTPRTVLEG

-90 LIDALKETE
+90 LIDAIKEAE
-99 LNIVGRPEIEPPVA
+99 LNIVGRPELEPPVV
-113 DGKGPYKYD
+113 DGKGPYKFD
-122 ATVEIEPEIE
+122 AVVEIEPEIE

-137 GLTLKKNLYEV
+137 GLTLKKNLYKV

-174 PAREGDFVLLDYEG
+174 PAQEGDFVLVDYEG
-188 FKDDKPFAET
+188 FKDGKPFAET

-223 MSAGETREVKVH
+223 MSTGESREVKVH

-246 GLEITFNVKLNGI
+246 GLEVTFNVKLNAI
-259 REVVLPAIDDEFA
+259 REVVLPEIDDAFA

-284 KDEIRNNLIKGY
+284 KDEISSNLLKGY
-296 EKRSEQEVQ
+296 EKRSDQEVQ
-305 EQVFT
+305 EQIYT
-310 ALLEKVDFEVPDSL
+310 ALLEKINFEVPDSL
-324 INFELEGIIEEVE
+324 IAFELAGIIEEVE
-337 RTLTYHGL
+337 RTLTYHGS
-345 SLEERNLTKENLAEK
+345 SLEERSLTKEDLAEK
-360 YRDTAEKQ
+360 YRDTAIKQ
-368 VRRRLILKKLVEQEN
+368 VRRRLILKKIVGQEN
-383 LTLSDEDLKNGY
+383 LTLSDEDLENGY
-395 KDMSEAFNRPV
+395 KDMAEAFNRPV
-406 EEIKKFYE
+406 EEIRNFYE
-414 QKGSNIEVFKTS
+414 QKGNNIEFFKTS

>member
-1 MSSKKLLDLGGERK
+1 
-15 LMQVTVEDLS
+15 MQVTVEDLS
-25 TVKKVLHIEIPEKVV
+25 TVKKVLHVEIPEKDVV
-40 IGELDNAYKD
+40 GELDKAYKD

-78 NADVSSKLIQES
+78 NADVSSKLIQKS
-90 LIDALKETE
+90 LIDALKEAE
-99 LNIVGRPEIEPPVA
+99 LNIVGRPEVEPPIA

-132 TVDFK
+132 TVEFK
-137 GLTLKKNLYEV
+137 GLTLKKNLYKV

-174 PAREGDFVLLDYEG
+174 PAREGDFVLVDYEG
-188 FKDDKPFAET
+188 FKDGKPFAET

-246 GLEITFNVKLNGI
+246 GLEVTFNVKLNGI

-310 ALLEKVDFEVPDSL
+310 ALFEKVNFEVPDSL
-324 INFELEGIIEEVE
+324 IDFELGGIIEEVE
-337 RTLTYHGL
+337 RTLTYHGS
-345 SLEERNLTKENLAEK
+345 SLEERSLTKEDLAEK

-368 VRRRLILKKLVEQEN
+368 VRRRLILKKIVKQEN
-383 LTLSDEDLKNGY
+383 LTLSDEDLENGY
-395 KDMSEAFNRPV
+395 KDMAKAFNKPV
-406 EEIKKFYE
+406 EEIKNFYK
-414 QKGSNIEVFKTS
+414 QKDSNIEFLKTS

-441 QEIVKPELE
+441 QEIVEPELE
-450 SKNTEN
+450 SKNTKGE